1 MAVWRADRART
12 SQAELTVEKGVSGNE
27 TAMGV
32 KEVRPEYGRKG
43 RPAAG
48 SRSTAARATRA
59 RRSTPRQWNEY
70 IPQRPY
76 EPSCVH

>member
-1 MAVWRADRART
+1 MPIQATVGGFVSLPMAVWRADRART

-43 RPAAG
+43 RPVA
-48 SRSTAARATRA
+48 
-59 RRSTPRQWNEY
+59 
-70 IPQRPY
+70 
-76 EPSCVH
+76 